1 MQTPPKLL
9 YPALVV
15 AAISVTLF
23 SLLGI
28 ATLTGHLPVAHSSPQ
43 DQYAVDAA
51 AGVSTSPATA
61 APATQAQTNETLH
74 PAVAAPA
81 AGSAGVPVRTASRPL
96 SVGTGPAAAAAS
108 CAACGT
114 VESISAVERKG
125 NSSGVG
131 AVAGGLTGLLLGNQV
146 GRGNGRTGMTILGGA
161 GGAYLGN
168 RIEQNMNRTTS
179 YRINV
184 RMDDGKVRTL
194 YQREAPDVA
203 VGRHVEIVGGSV
215 VPRS

>member
-1 MQTPPKLL
+1 VDQRPKLL
-9 YPALVV
+9 YPSLVI

-28 ATLTGHLPVAHSSPQ
+28 ATLTGMLPIAHSNPQELLVESASGSTPVSPASTPVASPTSRPTPAEVPSRNIASGTASPQ
-43 DQYAVDAA
+43 
-51 AGVSTSPATA
+51 SNTTNIPA
-61 APATQAQTNETLH
+61 
-74 PAVAAPA
+74 
-81 AGSAGVPVRTASRPL
+81 SA
-96 SVGTGPAAAAAS
+96 

-114 VESISAVERKG
+114 VESISTVERKG
-125 NSSGVG
+125 NSTGLG

-146 GRGNGRTGMTILGGA
+146 GQGNGRTGMTIAGGA

-168 RIEQNMNRTTS
+168 RIEQNMHHSTS
-179 YRINV
+179 YRITV

-194 YQREAPDVA
+194 HQHDAPDVA
-203 VGRHVEIVGGSV
+203 IGRHVEVVGNTV